1 MPERYA
7 MRNAR
12 DINKQVSRDAAMN
25 ILNNAEYGVLSTVD
39 KAGQPYGVPLNYI
52 VLNDAI
58 YLHCALEG
66 HKLDNISD
74 NNRVSFTVIGYSEI
88 VPAAFTAKYESVVVF
103 GKANLVDEPEKV
115 NMLKKLVQRYS
126 PEFQEKGMKVID
138 AFKDK
143 CTVIRIDIEHI
154 SGMRKK

>member
-1 MPERYA
+1 

>member
-1 MPERYA
+1 

-154 SGMRKK
+154 NGMRKK

>member
-1 MPERYA
+1 

-12 DINKQVSRDAAMN
+12 DINKQVSRDVAMN

-103 GKANLVDEPEKV
+103 GKANLADEPEKV
-115 NMLKKLVQRYS
+115 KILKKFIQRYS

-143 CTVIRIDIEHI
+143 CTVIRIEIEHI

>member
-1 MPERYA
+1 

-12 DINKQVSRDAAMN
+12 DINKQVSRDVAIN

-66 HKLDNISD
+66 HKLDNLSD

-115 NMLKKLVQRYS
+115 KMLKKLIQRYS

>member
-1 MPERYA
+1 MRY
-7 MRNAR
+7 AR
-12 DINKQVSRDAAMN
+12 DINKQVSRDMAMN

-52 VLNDAI
+52 VLDDAI

-88 VPAAFTAKYESVVVF
+88 VPASFTAKYESIVVF
-103 GKANLVDEPEKV
+103 GRATLANEPEKV
-115 NMLKKLVQRYS
+115 NMLQKLVQRYS

>member
-1 MPERYA
+1 

-12 DINKQVSRDAAMN
+12 DINKQVSRDVAMN

-103 GKANLVDEPEKV
+103 GKANLADEPEKV
-115 NMLKKLVQRYS
+115 KMLKKLIQRYS

-138 AFKDK
+138 AFKGK
-143 CTVIRIDIEHI
+143 CTVIRIEIEHI

>member
-1 MPERYA
+1 

-12 DINKQVSRDAAMN
+12 DINKQVSRDVAMN
-25 ILNNAEYGVLSTVD
+25 ILNTAEYGVLSTVD

-52 VLNDAI
+52 VLDDAI

-88 VPAAFTAKYESVVVF
+88 VPASFTAKYESVVVF
-103 GKANLVDEPEKV
+103 GRATLANEPEKV
-115 NMLKKLVQRYS
+115 NMLQKLVQRYS

>member
-1 MPERYA
+1 MRY
-7 MRNAR
+7 AR
-12 DINKQVSRDAAMN
+12 DINKQVSRDMAMN

-52 VLNDAI
+52 VLDDAI

-88 VPAAFTAKYESVVVF
+88 VPASFTAKYESVVVF
-103 GKANLVDEPEKV
+103 GRATLANEPEKV
-115 NMLKKLVQRYS
+115 NMLQKLVQRYS

>member
-1 MPERYA
+1 
-7 MRNAR
+7 MRTAR

-52 VLNDAI
+52 VLDDAI

-103 GKANLVDEPEKV
+103 GKANLTDEPEKV
-115 NMLKKLVQRYS
+115 NMLRKLIQRYS
-126 PEFQEKGMKVID
+126 SDFQEKGLKVID

-154 SGMRKK
+154 SGMQKK